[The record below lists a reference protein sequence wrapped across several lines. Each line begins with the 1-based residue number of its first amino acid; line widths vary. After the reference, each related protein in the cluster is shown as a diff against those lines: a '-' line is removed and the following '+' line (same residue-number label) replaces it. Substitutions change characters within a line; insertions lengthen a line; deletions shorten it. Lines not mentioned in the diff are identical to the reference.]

1 MKKKN
6 DFMMWVFKK
15 GVLKTLNWILVILA
29 GIWIIGHLIKAIF

>member
-6 DFMMWVFKK
+6 DLAMWLFRK

-29 GIWIIGHLIKAIF
+29 AIGIIAHLIKAIF